1 LPDTIQFKYGNQ
13 IVNRYAADGRKLD
26 TEYFTLLTDL
36 TDPLKV
42 DSVKNM
48 TYTPNIIN
56 QNGVAYIDNKE
67 YNKFNEYWGASISIS
82 LVHNTEGY
90 VQYGTPP
97 NSGFIYYRTDHLG
110 NNREVWRASSKAT
123 IQRTQYYAS
132 GLPWETTPADNLSL
146 QPYKYNGKEFVEM
159 HGYDT
164 YDYGARGYYAAM
176 ARFTSVD
183 PLCEKYYSISPYAY
197 CAGNPIR
204 FIDPNGEEI
213 WIYYTDGDRN
223 KQKIQ
228 YTQGADYKGNDTFVS
243 NTFSYLNAINNN
255 GGSDMLD
262 ILSSSKNSFDFVNQP
277 TTDKNGNTIVG
288 ALNFDGNQSGGGTIY
303 AGALMGNTSEYSKIE
318 SASHELFH
326 GLQQEQGQGGASVY
340 NEVEANVYSS
350 NITSN
355 WRYNTNYVGGM
366 SGNGLGN
373 STSTGVLY
381 QQSFDNL
388 TKSFSNPDFVNAVR
402 SFQGGSEKNA
412 SGLYN
417 RYPLQRSNQTRS
429 ILQQFYPKRL

>member
-1 LPDTIQFKYGNQ
+1 
-13 IVNRYAADGRKLD
+13 
-26 TEYFTLLTDL
+26 
-36 TDPLKV
+36 LKV

-176 ARFTSVD
+176 GRFMTVD
-183 PLCEKYYSISPYAY
+183 PLAEKYYSISPYAY
-197 CAGNPIR
+197 CAGNPVRYIDLKGMDLFDVTGH
-204 FIDPNGEEI
+204 FIPGGDNSNRVLVRTNNGNVPLSSLAMNNMSNRQTAANI
-213 WIYYTDGDRN
+213 AGYY
-223 KQKIQ
+223 
-228 YTQGADYKGNDTFVS
+228 GNQIGIHSPGNIGVS
-243 NTFSYLNAINNN
+243 NEPIENSSNSQAFISGKNIYLNAKGGLNRLLDDKNN
-255 GGSDMLD
+255 L
-262 ILSSSKNSFDFVNQP
+262 KNS
-277 TTDKNGNTIVG
+277 
-288 ALNFDGNQSGGGTIY
+288 
-303 AGALMGNTSEYSKIE
+303 
-318 SASHELFH
+318 LFH
-326 GLQQEQGQGGASVY
+326 EKDHKDLGQG
-340 NEVEANVYSS
+340 EKE
-350 NITSN
+350 TSN
-355 WRYNTNYVGGM
+355 LTHA
-366 SGNGLGN
+366 
-373 STSTGVLY
+373 GVYLD
-381 QQSFDNL
+381 QMGD
-388 TKSFSNPDFVNAVR
+388 KSFENTTSDF
-402 SFQGGSEKNA
+402 K
-412 SGLYN
+412 
-417 RYPLQRSNQTRS
+417 NQTTGAFKG
-429 ILQQFYPKRL
+429 ILNDAIIYDGAQDSQIQGLVDQFNKLNTGYQISYKRTGADTSSYKLTVTQNK

>member
-1 LPDTIQFKYGNQ
+1 
-13 IVNRYAADGRKLD
+13 
-26 TEYFTLLTDL
+26 
-36 TDPLKV
+36 
-42 DSVKNM
+42 
-48 TYTPNIIN
+48 
-56 QNGVAYIDNKE
+56 
-67 YNKFNEYWGASISIS
+67 
-82 LVHNTEGY
+82 
-90 VQYGTPP
+90 
-97 NSGFIYYRTDHLG
+97 
-110 NNREVWRASSKAT
+110 
-123 IQRTQYYAS
+123 
-132 GLPWETTPADNLSL
+132 
-146 QPYKYNGKEFVEM
+146 M

>member
-13 IVNRYAADGRKLD
+13 IINRYAADGRKLD

-110 NNREVWRASSKAT
+110 NNREVWRASSKTT

-146 QPYKYNGKEFVEM
+146 QPYKYNGKEFIEM

-176 ARFTSVD
+176 GRFMTVD
-183 PLCEKYYSISPYAY
+183 PLAEKYYSISPYAY
-197 CAGNPIR
+197 CLGNPMR
-204 FIDPNGEEI
+204 FIDIAGRAPGDFFLTMNAAAGDFGKTYNDNSIRVGQEYGSRIYMITNSDGKSGYTYTVPAVGKGGDGVTPSEAPIGAYITGYAHTHGKYTADHYDNLFSGVINIKKTEDPERPVLNTPEENMAVKTKDVGFSNENNLTGYVATPNGSL
-213 WIYYTDGDRN
+213 
-223 KQKIQ
+223 QK
-228 YTQGADYKGNDTFVS
+228 YD
-243 NTFSYLNAINNN
+243 
-255 GGSDMLD
+255 
-262 ILSSSKNSFDFVNQP
+262 P
-277 TTDKNGNTIVG
+277 TTGKVSLISTQMPSDPKDLTRLNNVAPVDNNLPL
-288 ALNFDGNQSGGGTIY
+288 ALPTPQPKLFIPTP
-303 AGALMGNTSEYSKIE
+303 IE
-318 SASHELFH
+318 MKAWSF
-326 GLQQEQGQGGASVY
+326 
-340 NEVEANVYSS
+340 
-350 NITSN
+350 
-355 WRYNTNYVGGM
+355 TN
-366 SGNGLGN
+366 N
-373 STSTGVLY
+373 
-381 QQSFDNL
+381 
-388 TKSFSNPDFVNAVR
+388 
-402 SFQGGSEKNA
+402 
-412 SGLYN
+412 
-417 RYPLQRSNQTRS
+417 
-429 ILQQFYPKRL
+429 